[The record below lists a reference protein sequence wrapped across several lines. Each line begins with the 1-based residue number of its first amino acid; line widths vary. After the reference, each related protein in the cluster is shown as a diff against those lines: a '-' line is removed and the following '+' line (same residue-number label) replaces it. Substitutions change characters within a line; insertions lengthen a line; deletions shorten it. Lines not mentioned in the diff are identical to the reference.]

1 MKPVSISEAEYVAH
15 RLASAMFSELGFD
28 EPIPPFE
35 NRYPNRLESCLNQPF
50 AEFGGHEPYPGVENK
65 SLALFYFCI
74 KNHPF
79 ENGNKRFAVAILL
92 VFLFLNDMWL
102 DIDPVK
108 LYEIAKQV
116 AKSTEDP
123 TAVIDFLNDRFKGL
137 FSNLKPEE

>member
-15 RLASAMFSELGFD
+15 RLASAMFIELGFK

-50 AEFGGHEPYPGVENK
+50 AEFGGHEPYPGVEVK
-65 SLALFYFCI
+65 ALALFYFCI

-102 DIDPVK
+102 NIDAVK
-108 LYEIAKQV
+108 LYEIAKLV
-116 AKSTEDP
+116 AKSTEEP
-123 TAVIDFLNDRFKGL
+123 AVIIGYLQDSLSESFA
-137 FSNLKPEE
+137 SLKSEK

>member
-15 RLASAMFSELGFD
+15 RLASAMFIELGFK

-50 AEFGGHEPYPGVENK
+50 AEFRGHEPYSGVEAK
-65 SLALFYFCI
+65 ALALFYFCI

-92 VFLFLNDMWL
+92 VFLFLNDMWIE
-102 DIDPVK
+102 IDPVR
-108 LYEIAKQV
+108 LYEIAKLV
-116 AKSTEDP
+116 AQSTEGP
-123 TAVIDFLNDRFKGL
+123 TEVISFLQDNFKDL
-137 FSNLKPEE
+137 FVDM